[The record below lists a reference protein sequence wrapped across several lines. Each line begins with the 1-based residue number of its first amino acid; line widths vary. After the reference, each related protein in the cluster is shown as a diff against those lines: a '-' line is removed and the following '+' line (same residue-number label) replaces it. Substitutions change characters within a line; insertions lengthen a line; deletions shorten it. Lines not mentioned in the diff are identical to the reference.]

1 MIECQICGS
10 KIDHIIT
17 RSFDRMGNDY
27 SETKGL
33 EEYEEDAVGFD
44 TDANWCGYDLTEE
57 EQRELIECPC
67 CYNYPFENKEIQ
79 IHEIVRVIS
88 FKK

>member
-1 MIECQICGS
+1 MIECQKCGQR
-10 KIDHIIT
+10 IEHIIT
-17 RSFDRMGNDY
+17 RSFNRMGDDFA
-27 SETKGL
+27 EIIGL
-33 EEYEEDAVGFD
+33 NEYETDAVGFD

-67 CYNYPFENKEIQ
+67 CHNYPFNNKEIQ
-79 IHEIVRVIS
+79 IYQIVRVIG